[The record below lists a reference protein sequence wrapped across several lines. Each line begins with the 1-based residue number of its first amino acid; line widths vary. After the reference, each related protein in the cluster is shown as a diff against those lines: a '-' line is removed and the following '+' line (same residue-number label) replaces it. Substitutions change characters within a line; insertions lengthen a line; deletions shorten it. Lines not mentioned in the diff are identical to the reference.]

1 MIVTGIVIFVLLFLD
16 QLTKYLADINIAA
29 NKTVNV
35 IPNVLSVT
43 KIYNTGAGWGMF
55 SNATWMLVVISA
67 LASIV
72 LGYYCYKCDWKNKK
86 LYSIGITL
94 AFSGCVG
101 NLFDRFI
108 SVVYPI
114 GRSGVVDMIILEPL
128 NNLWKLIFKS
138 SFPIFNM
145 ADMYLVIGLI
155 IFAIYLLFFTGKDA
169 KNGTV

>member
-1 MIVTGIVIFVLLFLD
+1 MIVTGIIIFVLLILD
-16 QLTKYLADINIAA
+16 QLTKYLVDSYIALG
-29 NKTVNV
+29 KSINV
-35 IPNVLSVT
+35 IPNVLTVT

-67 LASIV
+67 VASIF

-108 SVVYPI
+108 AVVYPS
-114 GRSGVVDMIILEPL
+114 GRIGVVDMIILEPL
-128 NNLWKLIFKS
+128 NSLWQLIFKS
-138 SFPIFNM
+138 SFPIFNV
-145 ADMYLVIGLI
+145 ADMYLVVGLI
-155 IFAIYLLFFTGKDA
+155 IFAIYLLFFVGKDP
-169 KNGTV
+169 KNENI